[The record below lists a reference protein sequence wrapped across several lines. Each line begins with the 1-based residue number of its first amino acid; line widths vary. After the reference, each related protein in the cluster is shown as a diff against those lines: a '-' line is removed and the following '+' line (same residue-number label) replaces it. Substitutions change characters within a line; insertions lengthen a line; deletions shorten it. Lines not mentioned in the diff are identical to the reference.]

1 MPRLSPQNNVFLSQ
15 FRLKPC
21 KPRKLP
27 CIVQPLIDLC
37 YQGKLRGAIDSL
49 HILARKGLR
58 LDSETLTFL
67 IGQCAKT
74 RSLKEGRWVHLHLKG
89 TGMKH
94 PSTLISNHLMHMY
107 FECGDHVEAR
117 KVFDKMSVRNVYSWN
132 NALSGYAK
140 LGMLDAARKVFDKMT
155 ERDVVSW
162 NTMVIG
168 YAQGGKYVEALRFY
182 REFRKASIGYNA
194 FSFAGVLTIGIKLK
208 DMGLTRQAHCQVL
221 VAGYLP
227 NVILSSSIVDAYAKC
242 GQMSDARKLFDEMQV
257 RDIPAWTAL
266 ISGYCKWGDMRSA
279 QALFDVMPAKN
290 PVSWTAMVSGY
301 ARNNFGHAAL
311 DLFRKMMSFCI
322 RPDQFTFSSALN
334 ACSSQSSLKHGKQI
348 HAFMVRTC
356 FRPNNV
362 VVSSL
367 IDMYSKCGSLKLS
380 QQVFCLMGYKQ
391 DVISW
396 NPMIGALAQH
406 GYGEEAIRVF
416 DEMVLYGVKPNRVT
430 FVIILSACSH
440 SGLVDQGL
448 AFFKSMTDDHD
459 ISPDEEHYACLI
471 DLLGRA
477 GCFDE
482 LIKQLEKMPCKND
495 DRIWNSLIGVCRIH
509 DNVELGKRAA
519 EHLIKEDPQSYAP
532 YLLLS
537 SIHAA
542 SGEWESVEMIRQ
554 LMDQRCARKEQA
566 SSWVET
572 NSKFHA
578 LNAQ

>member
-1 MPRLSPQNNVFLSQ
+1 MPPFSPQNNAVLSQ
-15 FRLKPC
+15 IRQ
-21 KPRKLP
+21 KPRNLP

-37 YQGKLRGAIDSL
+37 YQGKLKEAVNSL
-49 HILARKGLR
+49 SILARKGLR
-58 LDSETLTFL
+58 LDSETLTFFL
-67 IGQCAKT
+67 GQCATT
-74 RSLKEGRWVHLHLKG
+74 RSLKEGRWVHFHLKA

-107 FECGDHVEAR
+107 FECGDHIEAR
-117 KVFDKMSVRNVYSWN
+117 KVFDKMSVRNLYSWN

-140 LGMLDAARKVFDKMT
+140 LGMIDAARRVFDQMT

-168 YAQGGKYVEALRFY
+168 YAQGGKYGEAIRFY

-208 DMGLTRQAHCQVL
+208 DLELTRQAHCQVL
-221 VAGYLP
+221 IAGFLP
-227 NVILSSSIVDAYAKC
+227 NVVLSSSIADAYAKC
-242 GQMSDARKLFDEMQV
+242 GQMSDARRLFDEMQV
-257 RDIPAWTAL
+257 RDIPAWTSL

-279 QALFDVMPAKN
+279 QELFDVMPAKN

-301 ARNNFGHAAL
+301 ARNNIGNAAL
-311 DLFRKMMSFCI
+311 DLFKKMMIFGI

-334 ACSSQSSLKHGKQI
+334 ACASQASLKHGKQI
-348 HAFMVRTC
+348 HAYMVRTC

-380 QQVFCLMGYKQ
+380 QHVFHFMGIKE
-391 DVISW
+391 DVMTW

-406 GYGEEAIRVF
+406 GNGEEAIRVF
-416 DEMVLYGVKPNRVT
+416 DEMILCGVRPNRVT
-430 FVIILSACSH
+430 LVIILSACSH
-440 SGLVDQGL
+440 SGLIDQGL
-448 AFFKSMTDDHD
+448 AFFKSMTEDHG
-459 ISPDEEHYACLI
+459 ITPDVEHYACLI

-477 GCFDE
+477 GSFDE
-482 LIKQLEKMPCKND
+482 LMKQLEKMPCKDD

-509 DNVELGKRAA
+509 DNIELGKQAA
-519 EHLIKEDPQSYAP
+519 EHVIKLDPKSYAP

-537 SIHAA
+537 SIQAA
-542 SGEWESVEMIRQ
+542 SGKWENVEMTRQ

-572 NSKFHA
+572 NSKVHA
-578 LNAQ
+578 FNAR